1 MPTLNPRGRAKT
13 QLGRRVRVRLGSKA
27 AVLGPCTT
35 VSADMVCGVD
45 LCGVIRPPALIEADR
60 QRSRVLEDIRT
71 P

>member
-1 MPTLNPRGRAKT
+1 
-13 QLGRRVRVRLGSKA
+13 
-27 AVLGPCTT
+27 
-35 VSADMVCGVD
+35 MVCGVD

>member
-13 QLGRRVRVRLGSKA
+13 QLGRRVRVRLGSIKA

-45 LCGVIRPPALIEADR
+45 LCMPPALIEADR